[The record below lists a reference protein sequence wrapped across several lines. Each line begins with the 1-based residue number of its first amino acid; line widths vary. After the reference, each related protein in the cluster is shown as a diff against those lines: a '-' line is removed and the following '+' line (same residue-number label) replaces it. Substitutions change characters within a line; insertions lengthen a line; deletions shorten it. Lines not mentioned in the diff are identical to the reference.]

1 MNKKDVSRLLGSA
14 ATVVAAGAVFLA
26 VSGMAHGVENPA
38 LAATQPAQQWQ
49 TPMLVA
55 QADTSSSS
63 AASSSE
69 APSSAPAPAPTE
81 KPVSYT
87 NAQAD
92 RGETLFEKHCAECHG
107 EDLKGGLIGGPP
119 LRGLAFEGKYMYE
132 GAQAGVLFDFMSTA
146 MPPDSPGRYSATQ
159 YADMLAY
166 ILKRN
171 GFQAGGAELPSD
183 SDTLYTLLM
192 VK

>member
-1 MNKKDVSRLLGSA
+1 MSKKNAVRLLGGV
-14 ATVVAAGAVFLA
+14 ATLVAAGAVFLA
-26 VSGMAHGVENPA
+26 VSGMASGPQNPPV
-38 LAATQPAQQWQ
+38 AATEPVQPWE

-55 QADTSSSS
+55 QADTSSSAS
-63 AASSSE
+63 SSSE
-69 APSSAPAPAPTE
+69 APSSAPAPAPVE
-81 KPVSYT
+81 KPVSFT
-87 NAQAD
+87 KAQAD
-92 RGETLFEKHCAECHG
+92 RGEKLFEKHCAECHG

-146 MPPDSPGRYSATQ
+146 MPPDSPGRYSPTQ

-171 GFQAGGAELPSD
+171 GFQAGSAELPSD
-183 SDTLYTLLM
+183 SDALYALLM

>member
-1 MNKKDVSRLLGSA
+1 MNKKNAVRLLGSA
-14 ATVVAAGAVFLA
+14 ATLVAAGAVFLT
-26 VSGMAHGVENPA
+26 VSGMAHGLEAPA
-38 LAATQPAQQWQ
+38 LAVAVPAQQWE

-55 QADTSSSS
+55 QADPS
-63 AASSSE
+63 AASSES
-69 APSSAPAPAPTE
+69 APSAPAPAPEE
-81 KPVSYT
+81 KPVSFT

-92 RGETLFEKHCAECHG
+92 RGEPLFEKHCAECHG

-146 MPPDSPGRYSATQ
+146 MPPDSPGRYSPSQ
-159 YADMLAY
+159 YADMMAY

-183 SDTLYTLLM
+183 SDALYALIM